1 MNLFGAKS
9 KTRDASG
16 KNMQKYICPAAYGI
30 LRSYFPG
37 LESMASIPE
46 MQGFPKVEDLN
57 MDVSWTWNAG
67 LDDGKAPSSQSE
79 IFEYIAAATRMS
91 RIIRTA
97 KEKLGLHGRR

>member
-1 MNLFGAKS
+1 
-9 KTRDASG
+9 
-16 KNMQKYICPAAYGI
+16 MQEHICPAAYGI

-46 MQGFPKVEDLN
+46 MQGFPKVEDLDMIFQMN
-57 MDVSWTWNAG
+57 LNAG
-67 LDDGKAPSSQSE
+67 LDDGEAPSSQSE